1 MGIFSAIFSAPFTPL
16 RGTVWVA
23 EQVHDEAEKQF
34 YDRGKIRR
42 QLEEVA
48 EARQDGRLDD
58 SEADQLERELV
69 SRLLEATRRNKSKE
83 QG

>member
-1 MGIFSAIFSAPFTPL
+1 MGIFSAIFSAPFAPL

-23 EQVHDEAEKQF
+23 EQVRDEAEKQF

-48 EARQDGRLDD
+48 DARRDGRLDD

-69 SRLLEATRRNKSKE
+69 GRLLEATRRNKSKE